1 MTDITASAASET
13 DASTGVIGKGLKVGA
28 LGLLS
33 AVVIGV
39 ASTAPGYS
47 LAASIGFVSEE
58 VGDQAPAVLILSFL
72 PMLFIAAAY
81 FYMNRADPDCGT
93 AFTWASRAF
102 GPKTGWITGWAVI
115 VADLLVMPSLAGI
128 TGEYFFLLFGKKDLA
143 DNAVWTTTVGV
154 VFILLMTLICVIGIE
169 LNKWTQFF
177 LLAFELVI
185 LVVFSIVALGFAF
198 SGHVADGVASVKPKL
213 SWFNPLEIQS
223 ASALSAGL
231 LIAIFLY
238 WGWDTAVSVNEET
251 KDSKKTP
258 GKAAVISTVVL
269 VLTYIVSAAAVQSVG
284 GSGFMTE
291 NQSDVLSAAGALVLG
306 GWVNKLLIFAV
317 LTSAA
322 ASTQTT
328 ILPAARSSLSMAV
341 HKALPQWFGKVSPK
355 FLTPANTTWAFGIL
369 AVVWYVGLTVLSEQG
384 LGGDVLGDS
393 ITGVGYAI
401 AFYYAAT
408 GFACVWYYRRSIFK
422 SAKNFFFVG
431 VAPILGAATLAY
443 AFGKSAWDSLS
454 PDPDSYAWF
463 GLAPSLFIGVGLIVG
478 GIPLMLGWW
487 AKAPTFFRRKADPL
501 PHPEPDGSGAPV
513 PPLSESGPVPDDLGT
528 YMSSSGGH

>member
-1 MTDITASAASET
+1 MTQTTESGGSPD
-13 DASTGVIGKGLKVGA
+13 VFNKGLKVGA

-47 LAASIGFVSEE
+47 LAASLGFVSEV
-58 VGDQAPAVLILSFL
+58 VGDQAPAVLIISFV

-93 AFTWASRAF
+93 SFTWASRAF
-102 GPKTGWITGWAVI
+102 GPKSGWLTGWAI
-115 VADLLVMPSLAGI
+115 IIADLLVMPSLAGI
-128 TGEYFFLLFGKKDLA
+128 TGEYFFLLIKQDGLA
-143 DNAVWTTTVGV
+143 KNAVWSTVVGV
-154 VFILLMTLICVIGIE
+154 IFLLAMTLICVIGIE

-185 LVVFSIVALGFAF
+185 LVVFSVVALIFAF
-198 SGHVADGVASVKPKL
+198 TGHVSGDVQSVQPSL
-213 SWFNPLEIQS
+213 SWFNPFEIKS
-223 ASALSAGL
+223 AGALSAGL

-251 KDSKKTP
+251 KDARKTP

-269 VLTYIVSAAAVQSVG
+269 VLTYIVSGAAVQSVG
-284 GSGFMTE
+284 GSDFMTT
-291 NQSDVLSAAGALVLG
+291 NQDDVLSAAGGAVFTG
-306 GWVNKLLIFAV
+306 AFSWMKYALIFAV

-341 HKALPQWFGKVSPK
+341 HKAFPAWFGQVNRK
-355 FLTPANTTWAFGIL
+355 FLTPANTTWAFGIFSCF
-369 AVVWYVGLTVLSEQG
+369 WYVGLTVLSEQG
-384 LGGDVLGDS
+384 FGGDVLGDS

-408 GFACVWYYRRSIFK
+408 GFACVWYYRQSLFK

-431 VAPILGAATLAY
+431 VAPLIGALTLAF
-443 AFGKSAWDSLS
+443 AFGKSAWDSIVHV
-454 PDPDSYAWF
+454 DPQSYAWF
-463 GLAPSLFIGVGLIVG
+463 GLAPSLVIGVGLILLG
-478 GIPLMLGWW
+478 LPLMLIRWST
-487 AKAPTFFRRKADPL
+487 APTFFKRKHDPL
-501 PHPEPDGSGAPV
+501 PHPEPDGTGAAV
-513 PPLSESGPVPDDLGT
+513 PPLSEAGT
-528 YMSSSGGH
+528 VKETSIGATTEGSDG